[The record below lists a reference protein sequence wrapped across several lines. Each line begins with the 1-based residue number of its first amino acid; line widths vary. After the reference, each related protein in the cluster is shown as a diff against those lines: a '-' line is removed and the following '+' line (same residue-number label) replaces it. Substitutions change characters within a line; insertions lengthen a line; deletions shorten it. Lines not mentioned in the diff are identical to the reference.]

1 MSSEL
6 PPQALEL
13 LRKPVLAHVATV
25 MKDGSPQVTPVWVD
39 TDGERILINSAE
51 GRIKVRNMRRN
62 PHVAVSV
69 VDPAN
74 SYRGS
79 LWVRGTVVEITAQGA
94 DDHIDRLAL
103 KYTGGRYKNRR
114 PGEGRLTI
122 KIRPDRVGG
131 GIMRG

>member
-1 MSSEL
+1 MAEL
-6 PPQALEL
+6 PPKALEL

-39 TDGERILINSAE
+39 TDGAHILINSSE

-62 PHVAVSV
+62 PRVAVSV
-69 VDPAN
+69 VDPADTFL
-74 SYRGS
+74 GS

-94 DDHIDRLAL
+94 DAHIDRLAA
-103 KYTGGRYKNRR
+103 KYTGAPRFQAR
-114 PGEGRLTI
+114 PGDVRLTI

-131 GIMRG
+131 GILRG